1 MMSYLRE
8 DLEFTSLG
16 ATLRG
21 WLYLPEGVDGELP
34 AVIMT
39 HGFTATRTMTIDKYA
54 EVFAEAGFAAL
65 VYDHRG
71 FGASDGEP
79 RREINHFFQ
88 AKGYRDALTA
98 LSRHRSI
105 DARRI
110 AIWGDSLSANIS
122 LLVAAVDDRPAVV
135 VAQVPGCGK
144 EMPVPDIDGSAFAG
158 YAALLDSDD
167 IMGWPRDSTERTP
180 VVMPDP
186 MRQPCQFDELSAW
199 RWFIEHGAR
208 LNSGWENDVQR
219 SVMQLDTP
227 YSVVHCAHHVKIP
240 ALMMLSYE
248 DEIPNA
254 NPEVTR
260 QVYNQISGPK
270 EKYEIAGGHFGL
282 LWHPSELFDEASRV
296 QVEFLKKYL

>member
-1 MMSYLRE
+1 MGYSRE
-8 DLEFTSLG
+8 DFEFQSLG

-21 WLYLPEGVDGELP
+21 WLYLPGDVDGNLP

-54 EVFAEAGFAAL
+54 EAIAENGFAAL

-98 LSRHRSI
+98 LSARPGI
-105 DARRI
+105 DASRI
-110 AIWGDSLSANIS
+110 AIWGDSLSGNVS
-122 LLVAAVDDRPAVV
+122 LLVAAVDDRPAAVV
-135 VAQVPGCGK
+135 VQVPGCGK
-144 EMPVPDIDGSAFAG
+144 ELPHPDTEGLAFAD
-158 YAALLDSDD
+158 YAEILNSDD
-167 IMGWPRDSTERTP
+167 ILGWPRQTNERMP

-186 MRQPCQFDELSAW
+186 MRQPCNFDELSAW

-219 SVMQLDTP
+219 SVMQLNKP
-227 YSVVHCAHHVKIP
+227 YSVVYCAPHVKVP
-240 ALMMLSYE
+240 TLVMLSFE

-260 QVYNQISGPK
+260 QVYDLIPAPK
-270 EKYEIAGGHFGL
+270 QKYEIAGGHFGL
-282 LWHPSELFDEASRV
+282 LWHPSELFDEATRV
-296 QVEFLKKYL
+296 QTAFLKEYL